1 MSDYLT
7 DLINKPNRNEWEQFL
22 VDISNEPDQTAKS
35 NLLYK
40 FLVGRMTDK
49 TKETLKKSIVMP
61 HFNKASFPE
70 LTVPEYL
77 DFRNK
82 YAELYFGIA
91 EEAPEA
97 LETLFNTRDTQK
109 WSEFM

>member
-49 TKETLKKSIVMP
+49 PKK
-61 HFNKASFPE
+61 
-70 LTVPEYL
+70 
-77 DFRNK
+77 R
-82 YAELYFGIA
+82 
-91 EEAPEA
+91 
-97 LETLFNTRDTQK
+97 
-109 WSEFM
+109 

>member
-1 MSDYLT
+1 
-7 DLINKPNRNEWEQFL
+7 
-22 VDISNEPDQTAKS
+22 
-35 NLLYK
+35 
-40 FLVGRMTDK
+40 
-49 TKETLKKSIVMP
+49 MP

-70 LTVPEYL
+70 LTDLEYL

-91 EEAPEA
+91 ESAPEA